1 MVNGAKGVSFAG
13 VWYPG
18 GAEARAACEADGTSI
33 APADVRTIARGMPG
47 TPVTYE
53 HAGVGAAAS
62 ATAASDA
69 TSAGAGTRAI
79 IQEIGPSTFY
89 NTGDAA
95 AMAMAP
101 IGVITNAWVDGAGAG
116 HCTGR
121 VHSAY
126 PGAASLVRDRALGG
140 LSLSHYAGET
150 DAIEVTLTAE
160 PARRGCNVATTDLS
174 ELPGYMRKHH
184 PSAKP
189 APAAMSSQPAAAQA
203 MDATPVE
210 QAAPP
215 ASPLEAILTKM
226 SPEERAVVQ
235 ARFEEMDAAAVTAT
249 ARAKTLES
257 SATDAEILR
266 DQIKQV
272 TDQLSEAERKQYNLG
287 MEAISEQM
295 MSSNPDRVRRGAD
308 RLLMACSRRMMQMPP
323 PAASSA
329 TAAAPAA
336 AAPPAKR
343 ARAEEPAAA
352 AAAPHFA
359 PPPAGSSDALR
370 RALAFTY
377 EPGMVE

>member
-1 MVNGAKGVSFAG
+1 MANGAAGVSFAG

-18 GAEARAACEADGTSI
+18 GAGARAACQADGTSI
-33 APADVRTIARGMPG
+33 TDADVRKIARGMPG

-62 ATAASDA
+62 ATADTDA
-69 TSAGAGTRAI
+69 RSAGAGARALM
-79 IQEIGPSTFY
+79 QDIGTSTFY

-101 IGVITNAWVDGAGAG
+101 IGVITNAWVDGTGAG

-121 VHSAY
+121 VNSAY
-126 PGAASLVRDRALGG
+126 PGAASLVRDRALSG
-140 LSLSHYAGET
+140 LSLSHFDGET
-150 DAIEVTLTAE
+150 DAIEVTLTAD
-160 PARRGCNVATTDLS
+160 PARLGCNVATTDLS

-184 PSAKP
+184 PSAK
-189 APAAMSSQPAAAQA
+189 APRATMSSSSSSAAQVMDVNSEPAAA
-203 MDATPVE
+203 
-210 QAAPP
+210 APA

-329 TAAAPAA
+329 TAAA
-336 AAPPAKR
+336 APPAKR

-359 PPPAGSSDALR
+359 PPLAGGSDALR
-370 RALAFTY
+370 RALASTY